1 MSSNRISQE
10 EAQLRAQ
17 SRATLAA
24 QRRAEAETALEALR
38 LEQVAVRE
46 RTAKLRA
53 LRLAKEAA
61 DAEAAAVPSKAK
73 AVPSKTKTAS
83 SKTKAQPEPAKRV
96 NRRRSVSP

>member
-1 MSSNRISQE
+1 MSTKRISPD

-38 LEQVAVRE
+38 VEQVAVRE

-61 DAEAAAVPSKAK
+61 DAEAAAAAALSAPRAAAK
-73 AVPSKTKTAS
+73 GGARRT
-83 SKTKAQPEPAKRV
+83 RV
-96 NRRRSVSP
+96 SR

>member
-1 MSSNRISQE
+1 MSSNRIPPE

-38 LEQVAVRE
+38 VEQIAVRE

-61 DAEAAAVPSKAK
+61 DAEAAAAEPPAK
-73 AVPSKTKTAS
+73 TRAKPAKTVVRRRTAS
-83 SKTKAQPEPAKRV
+83 S
-96 NRRRSVSP
+96 